1 MAPLATVIVP
11 TRERPGYLEVALGSI
26 APQAAA
32 AGAEVLVAIDGEDP
46 GSARVARRHGARVL
60 ELPWRPGLNAARNEA
75 TRAAGA
81 PLLVFTDD
89 DVRAPDGWL
98 AAIIDGAARHPGD
111 DVFAGPIRARLE
123 GERVPRGC
131 GREDPPITALD
142 LGPEDTE
149 ARRAWGA
156 NMTIRRSAIERIG
169 PFDETIP
176 SGGGDEEEWQR
187 RYRAAGGR
195 VRYLAA
201 AGLEHRRF
209 GDDAGLDRLA
219 RAAFHRGRLAR
230 DHDERRGEAP
240 SLAREARTLAGCAWH
255 TARRRCAMGVV
266 LSAHAAG
273 RLREALGEDRPR

>member
-1 MAPLATVIVP
+1 VATVVVP

-32 AGAEVLVAIDGEDP
+32 AGAELLVAVDGEDP
-46 GSARVARRHGARVL
+46 GSTRVARRHGARVL
-60 ELPWRPGLNAARNEA
+60 ELPNRPGLNGARNA
-75 TRAAGA
+75 AVRAAAG

-89 DVRAPDGWL
+89 DVRAPSGWL
-98 AAIIDGAARHPGD
+98 EAILQGAARYPGD

-123 GERVPRGC
+123 DERAPRGC
-131 GREDPPITALD
+131 GRESPPITALD
-142 LGPEDTE
+142 LGDRDTE

-169 PFDETIP
+169 DFDETIP
-176 SGGGDEEEWQR
+176 SGGGDEEDWQR

-195 VRYLAA
+195 VRYLAD

-209 GDDAGLDRLA
+209 GDDARLLPLA
-219 RAAFHRGRLAR
+219 RAAFARGRLAR

-240 SLAREARTLAGCAWH
+240 AAGREALTLTGCAWH
-255 TARRRCAMGVV
+255 TLRRRCAMGVV
-266 LSAHAAG
+266 LGAHAAG
-273 RLREALGEDRPR
+273 RLWAALAER